1 MELKPPPTSL
11 CLASIHS
18 SSLPIILSTLYILRG
33 TMRITEFILKEKVF
47 YLSSQVA
54 QAANALSNT
63 IS

>member
-1 MELKPPPTSL
+1 
-11 CLASIHS
+11 
-18 SSLPIILSTLYILRG
+18 
-33 TMRITEFILKEKVF
+33 MRITEFILKEKVF